1 MVFLKISVV
10 WYKFWLWVI
19 FKIIMKKVNLFEE
32 LLQERNKQISTN
44 ELTSLLKNIWTKED
58 SKKERITQ
66 SLKDTNNGSFN
77 QLKFEEME
85 TKNIFHKDTIKNIC
99 VRYRLRFLDSNLF
112 KGEYPKNITKIISD
126 IEKKHDT
133 NLNNFMIMAPSKLF
147 KIKSPDDPIL
157 FIPIGNNYYYLIH
170 KWGEEFNYLRKLLV
184 LPFKNIDNLTIFS
197 VLVSVFFAL
206 LGKLFIPSLTSSE
219 VFILFLFLVKGFIFI
234 FFYTFFLTRKNFS
247 ESIWNS
253 KYDSF

>member
-1 MVFLKISVV
+1 
-10 WYKFWLWVI
+10 
-19 FKIIMKKVNLFEE
+19 MKKVNLFEE
-32 LLQERNKQISTN
+32 LLQERKKQISSN
-44 ELTSLLKNIWTKED
+44 EFTSLIKNIWLEED
-58 SKKERITQ
+58 SKRERITQ
-66 SLKDTNNGSFN
+66 SLNEVNNGSFN
-77 QLKFEEME
+77 QLKFNQME
-85 TKNIFHKDTIKNIC
+85 TKNIFHLETIKNIC

-112 KGEYPKNITKIISD
+112 KGEYPKNITEIISD

-133 NLNNFMIMAPSKLF
+133 TLNNFMIMAPSKLF

-157 FIPIGNNYYYLIH
+157 FIPIGNDYYYLIH
-170 KWGEEFNYLRKLLV
+170 KWGKEFNRIRKLLV

-206 LGKLFIPSLTSSE
+206 LGKLFIPSLTVSE

>member
-1 MVFLKISVV
+1 
-10 WYKFWLWVI
+10 
-19 FKIIMKKVNLFEE
+19 MKKVNLFEE
-32 LLQERNKQISTN
+32 LLVERNKQISSE
-44 ELTSLLKNIWTKED
+44 ELNSLIEDIWSKED
-58 SKKERITQ
+58 NKTKRISN
-66 SLKDTNNGSFN
+66 SLKDTNNDNIN
-77 QLKFEEME
+77 QLKFDEME
-85 TKNIFHKDTIKNIC
+85 TKNIFHKDTIKKIC

-112 KGEYPKNITKIISD
+112 KGDYPKNITKIISD

-133 NLNNFMIMAPSKLF
+133 KLNNFMIMAPSKLF

-157 FIPIGNNYYYLIH
+157 FVPIGNDYYYLIH

-234 FFYTFFLTRKNFS
+234 FFYMFFLTRRNFN
-247 ESIWNS
+247 ESIWDS

>member
-1 MVFLKISVV
+1 
-10 WYKFWLWVI
+10 
-19 FKIIMKKVNLFEE
+19 MKKVNLFEE
-32 LLQERNKQISTN
+32 LLKERSKQISTN
-44 ELTSLLKNIWTKED
+44 ELMSLIKNIWVKED

-66 SLKDTNNGSFN
+66 SLKDVNNGSFN
-77 QLKFEEME
+77 QLKFDEME

-112 KGEYPKNITKIISD
+112 KGDYPKNITKIISD

-133 NLNNFMIMAPSKLF
+133 KLINFMIMAPSKLF

-157 FIPIGNNYYYLIH
+157 FVPIGNDYYYLIH

-197 VLVSVFFAL
+197 VLVSVFFAF
-206 LGKLFIPSLTSSE
+206 LGKLFIPSLTFSE

>member
-1 MVFLKISVV
+1 
-10 WYKFWLWVI
+10 
-19 FKIIMKKVNLFEE
+19 MKKVNLFQE
-32 LLQERNKQISTN
+32 LLQERNKQVSTN
-44 ELTSLLKNIWTKED
+44 ELTSIIKNIWTKED
-58 SKKERITQ
+58 SKKDRITQ
-66 SLKDTNNGSFN
+66 SLKDANNGSFN
-77 QLKFEEME
+77 KLKFEEME
-85 TKNIFHKDTIKNIC
+85 TKNIFHKDTIKKIC

-126 IEKKHDT
+126 IEKKHNT

-157 FIPIGNNYYYLIH
+157 FIPIGNDYYYLIH
-170 KWGEEFNYLRKLLV
+170 KWGEEFNYFRKLLV

-206 LGKLFIPSLTSSE
+206 LGKLFIPSLTFSE

>member
-1 MVFLKISVV
+1 
-10 WYKFWLWVI
+10 
-19 FKIIMKKVNLFEE
+19 MKKVNLFEE
-32 LLQERNKQISTN
+32 LLKERSKQISTN
-44 ELTSLLKNIWTKED
+44 ELISLLKNIWVKED

-66 SLKDTNNGSFN
+66 SLKDVNNGSFN
-77 QLKFEEME
+77 QLKFDEME

-133 NLNNFMIMAPSKLF
+133 KLINFMIMAPSKLF

-157 FIPIGNNYYYLIH
+157 FVPIGNDYYYLIH

>member
-1 MVFLKISVV
+1 
-10 WYKFWLWVI
+10 
-19 FKIIMKKVNLFEE
+19 MKKINLFEE

-66 SLKDTNNGSFN
+66 SLKTTNNGSFN

-85 TKNIFHKDTIKNIC
+85 TKNVFHIDTIKNIC

-206 LGKLFIPSLTSSE
+206 LGKLFIPSLTTSE

>member
-1 MVFLKISVV
+1 
-10 WYKFWLWVI
+10 
-19 FKIIMKKVNLFEE
+19 MKKVNLFEE
-32 LLQERNKQISTN
+32 LLQERNKQIRTDD
-44 ELTSLLKNIWTKED
+44 LTSLLKNIWTKED

-66 SLKDTNNGSFN
+66 SLKDTNNGGFN

-157 FIPIGNNYYYLIH
+157 FIPIGNDYY
-170 KWGEEFNYLRKLLV
+170 
-184 LPFKNIDNLTIFS
+184 S
-197 VLVSVFFAL
+197 
-206 LGKLFIPSLTSSE
+206 
-219 VFILFLFLVKGFIFI
+219 
-234 FFYTFFLTRKNFS
+234 
-247 ESIWNS
+247 
-253 KYDSF
+253 